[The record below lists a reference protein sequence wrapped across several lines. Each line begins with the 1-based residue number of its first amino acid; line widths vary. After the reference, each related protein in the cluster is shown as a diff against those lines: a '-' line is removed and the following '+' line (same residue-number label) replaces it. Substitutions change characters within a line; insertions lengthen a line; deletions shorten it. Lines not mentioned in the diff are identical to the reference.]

1 LLYIYTSQVKKFL
14 IPVVNFF
21 LVINLVSVPAA
32 NAVLSNPTPVC
43 VSGTC
48 TINFETTGDYYLWS
62 APTTGTY
69 TFQVWGAQG
78 GDALD
83 AGGNIMGTGPL
94 GGYSAGNYSLASGQ
108 AVYVYVG
115 GKGSGSRN
123 LGDAISGGFNG
134 GGIGYNGDASNRA
147 ASGGG
152 GSDVRIGGN
161 ALANRVIVA
170 GAGGGG
176 KKTSVY
182 GTQSGSYG
190 GGTSGAAGL
199 TSSFSAAAG
208 ATYNGW
214 GGTQSGGGA
223 GGDNGWVASAG
234 TSGNGGNG
242 ISYYHSYGS
251 SGGGGGY
258 FGGGGAGVGMS
269 PGGGSGYVGGV
280 TSSTITAGNATMP
293 NPAGGSMVG
302 RSGNGYIR
310 ITYEQVI
317 VNAAFTLFQLAG
329 ATTTATFRTSVA
341 ISATVTVASKVTF
354 RANGKVIPGCKNRT
368 ASGSGSS
375 FTATCPWKP
384 SVRGPVTVLATADPV
399 TDGISNVT
407 SSPISVGVINRTGN
421 R

>member
-1 LLYIYTSQVKKFL
+1 MKKFL
-14 IPVVNFF
+14 ISVVNLF
-21 LVINLVSVPAA
+21 LVINLVSAPTA
-32 NAVLSNPTPVC
+32 NAALSNPTPVC

-48 TINFETTGDYYLWS
+48 TVNFDATSDYYLWS

-78 GDALD
+78 GDALNTS
-83 AGGNIMGTGPL
+83 GTVLQTGPL
-94 GGYSAGNYSLASGQ
+94 GGYSAGNYPLTSGQ
-108 AVYVYVG
+108 TVYVYVG
-115 GKGSGSRN
+115 GQGSGSSS
-123 LGDAISGGFNG
+123 LGGAISGGFNG
-134 GGIGYNGDASNRA
+134 GGIGYNGDADGRA

-152 GSDVRIGGN
+152 GSDIRIN
-161 ALANRVIVA
+161 SNSLANRAIV
-170 GAGGGG
+170 AGGGG
-176 KKTSVY
+176 GGKYFTGY

-190 GGTSGAAGL
+190 GGTSGQD
-199 TSSFSAAAG
+199 G
-208 ATYNGW
+208 ATANYAASYGYSGK
-214 GGTQSGGGA
+214 GGTQSAGGA
-223 GGDNGWVASAG
+223 GGANGGTASSGSSG
-234 TSGNGGNG
+234 TGGNG
-242 ISYYHSYGS
+242 IISHGFGS

-258 FGGGGAGVGMS
+258 FGGGGAGAGMS

-293 NPAGGSMVG
+293 NPAGGNMVG

-329 ATTTATFRTSVA
+329 AASTATFRSSVA
-341 ISATVTVASKVTF
+341 ISATVTVESKVTF
-354 RANGKVIPGCKNRT
+354 RANGKVIPGCKNKT

-375 FTATCPWKP
+375 FTATCIWKP
-384 SVRGPVTVLATADPV
+384 STRGPITVLATADPV

-407 SSPISVGVINRTGN
+407 SSPISVGVINRTAK

>member
-1 LLYIYTSQVKKFL
+1 MKKFL
-14 IPVVNFF
+14 ILVVNLF

-32 NAVLSNPTPVC
+32 NAVLANPTPVC

-78 GDALD
+78 GSALNTN
-83 AGGNIMGTGPL
+83 GTVGQTGPL
-94 GGYSAGNYSLASGQ
+94 GGYAAGNYSLSSGQ
-108 AVYVYVG
+108 ALYVYVG
-115 GKGSGSRN
+115 GQGSGSTSTYN
-123 LGDAISGGFNG
+123 AISGGFNG
-134 GGIGYNGDASNRA
+134 GGIGYNGDANGRA

-152 GSDVRIGGN
+152 GSDIRIGGS

-170 GAGGGG
+170 GGGGGG
-176 KKTSVY
+176 KYFTGY
-182 GTQSGSYG
+182 GPQSGSFG
-190 GGTSGAAGL
+190 GGTSGQ
-199 TSSFSAAAG
+199 AG
-208 ATYNGW
+208 ATSVYGESMSGG
-214 GGTQSGGGA
+214 GGTQSAGGA
-223 GGDNGWVASAG
+223 GGQNGG
-234 TSGNGGNG
+234 TGGSGTLGNGGNG
-242 ISYYHSYGS
+242 ISGHPYGS

-280 TSSTITAGNATMP
+280 TSSTITAGNASMP
-293 NPAGGSMVG
+293 NPAGGTMVG

-317 VNAAFTLFQLAG
+317 VNAAFTLFQLTG
-329 ATTTATFRTSVA
+329 AATTATFRSSVA

>member
-1 LLYIYTSQVKKFL
+1 MKKLFIFVVNLFL
-14 IPVVNFF
+14 IV
-21 LVINLVSVPAA
+21 NLVSVPTA

-48 TINFETTGDYYLWS
+48 TINFDTTGDYYIWS

-78 GDALD
+78 GTALNAD
-83 AGGNIMGTGPL
+83 GTVGQTGPL
-94 GGYSAGNYSLASGQ
+94 GGYATGNYSLTSGQ
-108 AVYVYVG
+108 SVYVYVG
-115 GKGSGSRN
+115 GQGSGSISVSA
-123 LGDAISGGFNG
+123 AISGGFNG
-134 GGIGYNGDASNRA
+134 GGIGYNGDASGRA

-152 GSDVRIGGN
+152 GSDIRIGGN

-176 KKTSVY
+176 RRYTGY

-190 GGTSGAAGL
+190 GGTSGAGGI
-199 TSSFSAAAG
+199 TGGFGDGHSA
-208 ATYNGW
+208 NGR
-214 GGTQSGGGA
+214 GGTQSAGGA
-223 GGDNGWVASAG
+223 GGSNGGTASPG

-242 ISYYHSYGS
+242 ISNNFNYGS

-258 FGGGGAGVGMS
+258 FGGGGAGIGMS

-280 TSSTITAGNATMP
+280 TSSTITAGNASMP
-293 NPAGGSMVG
+293 NPSGGNMVG

-329 ATTTATFRTSVA
+329 AATTATFRSSVA
-341 ISATVTVASKVTF
+341 ISATVTVESKVTF
-354 RANGKVIPGCKNRT
+354 RVNGRVIPGCKNKLAT
-368 ASGSGSS
+368 GSGSS
-375 FTATCPWKP
+375 YSVTCNWRPSNRGQVNLTAAATPTGAGI
-384 SVRGPVTVLATADPV
+384 SSATANAV
-399 TDGISNVT
+399 SIR
-407 SSPISVGVINRTGN
+407 VGNRTGS

>member
-1 LLYIYTSQVKKFL
+1 MKKLFVSVMNLFLLV
-14 IPVVNFF
+14 
-21 LVINLVSVPAA
+21 NLVSIPTA

-48 TINFETTGDYYLWS
+48 TINFDATSDYYLWS

-78 GDALD
+78 GNALNTS
-83 AGGNIMGTGPL
+83 GTVLQTGPL
-94 GGYSAGNYSLASGQ
+94 GGYSAGNYPLTSGQ
-108 AVYVYVG
+108 TVYVYVG
-115 GKGSGSRN
+115 GQGSGSSS
-123 LGDAISGGFNG
+123 LGGAISGGFNG
-134 GGIGYNGDASNRA
+134 GGIGYNGDANGRA

-152 GSDVRIGGN
+152 GSDIRIN
-161 ALANRVIVA
+161 SNSLSNRAIV
-170 GAGGGG
+170 AGGGG
-176 KKTSVY
+176 GGKYFTGY
-182 GTQSGSYG
+182 GEQNGSYG
-190 GGTSGAAGL
+190 GGTSGQD
-199 TSSFSAAAG
+199 G
-208 ATYNGW
+208 ATASYDASYGYSGK
-214 GGTQSGGGA
+214 GGTQSAGGA
-223 GGDNGWVASAG
+223 GGNNSGQAPSG

-242 ISYYHSYGS
+242 ISSYHPFGS

-280 TSSTITAGNATMP
+280 TASTITAGNASMP
-293 NPAGGSMVG
+293 NPAGGNMVG

-310 ITYEQVI
+310 ITYEAPV
-317 VNAAFTLFQLAG
+317 AASFTLFQLAG

-354 RANGKVIPGCKNRT
+354 RSNGKVIPGCKNRT

-384 SVRGPVTVLATADPV
+384 STRGPVTVLATADPV

-407 SSPISVGVINRTGN
+407 STPISVGVINRTGN

>member
-1 LLYIYTSQVKKFL
+1 VKKFL
-14 IPVVNFF
+14 ISVVNLF
-21 LVINLVSVPAA
+21 LVINLVSAPTA
-32 NAVLSNPTPVC
+32 NAALSNPTPVC

-48 TINFETTGDYYLWS
+48 TVNFDATSDYYLWS

-78 GDALD
+78 GDALNTS
-83 AGGNIMGTGPL
+83 GTVLQTGPL
-94 GGYSAGNYSLASGQ
+94 GGYSAGNYPLTSGQ
-108 AVYVYVG
+108 TVYVYVG
-115 GKGSGSRN
+115 GQGSGSSS
-123 LGDAISGGFNG
+123 LGGAISGGFNG
-134 GGIGYNGDASNRA
+134 GGIGYNGDANGRA

-152 GSDVRIGGN
+152 GSDIRIN
-161 ALANRVIVA
+161 SNSLANRAIV
-170 GAGGGG
+170 AGGGG
-176 KKTSVY
+176 GGKYFTGY

-190 GGTSGAAGL
+190 GGTSGQD
-199 TSSFSAAAG
+199 G
-208 ATYNGW
+208 ATANYAASYGYSGK
-214 GGTQSGGGA
+214 GGTQSAGGA
-223 GGDNGWVASAG
+223 GGANGGTASSGSSG
-234 TSGNGGNG
+234 TGGNG
-242 ISYYHSYGS
+242 IISHGFGS

-258 FGGGGAGVGMS
+258 FGGGGAGAGMS

-293 NPAGGSMVG
+293 NPAGGNMVG

-329 ATTTATFRTSVA
+329 AASTATFRSSVA
-341 ISATVTVASKVTF
+341 ISATVTVESKVTF
-354 RANGKVIPGCKNRT
+354 RANGKVIPGCKNKT

-375 FTATCPWKP
+375 FTATCLWKP
-384 SVRGPVTVLATADPV
+384 STRGPVTVLATADPV

-407 SSPISVGVINRTGN
+407 SSPISVGVINRTAK

>member
-1 LLYIYTSQVKKFL
+1 VKKFL
-14 IPVVNFF
+14 ILVVNLF

-32 NAVLSNPTPVC
+32 NAVLANPTPVC

-78 GDALD
+78 GSALNTN
-83 AGGNIMGTGPL
+83 GTVGQTGPL
-94 GGYSAGNYSLASGQ
+94 GGYAAGNYSLSSGQ
-108 AVYVYVG
+108 ALYVYVG
-115 GKGSGSRN
+115 GQGSGSTSTYN
-123 LGDAISGGFNG
+123 AISGGFNG
-134 GGIGYNGDASNRA
+134 GGIGYNGDANGRA

-152 GSDVRIGGN
+152 GSDIRIGGS

-170 GAGGGG
+170 GGGGGG
-176 KKTSVY
+176 KYFTGY
-182 GTQSGSYG
+182 GPQSGSFG
-190 GGTSGAAGL
+190 GGTSGQ
-199 TSSFSAAAG
+199 AG
-208 ATYNGW
+208 ATSVYGESMSGG
-214 GGTQSGGGA
+214 GGTQSAGGA
-223 GGDNGWVASAG
+223 GGQNGG
-234 TSGNGGNG
+234 TGGSGTLGNGGNG
-242 ISYYHSYGS
+242 ISGHPYGS

-280 TSSTITAGNATMP
+280 TSSTITAGNASMP
-293 NPAGGSMVG
+293 NPAGGTMVG

-317 VNAAFTLFQLAG
+317 VNAAFTLFQLTG
-329 ATTTATFRTSVA
+329 AATTATFRSSVA

>member
-1 LLYIYTSQVKKFL
+1 
-14 IPVVNFF
+14 
-21 LVINLVSVPAA
+21 
-32 NAVLSNPTPVC
+32 
-43 VSGTC
+43 
-48 TINFETTGDYYLWS
+48 
-62 APTTGTY
+62 
-69 TFQVWGAQG
+69 
-78 GDALD
+78 
-83 AGGNIMGTGPL
+83 M
-94 GGYSAGNYSLASGQ
+94 
-108 AVYVYVG
+108 
-115 GKGSGSRN
+115 
-123 LGDAISGGFNG
+123 
-134 GGIGYNGDASNRA
+134 
-147 ASGGG
+147 SGGG
-152 GSDVRIGGN
+152 G
-161 ALANRVIVA
+161 
-170 GAGGGG
+170 
-176 KKTSVY
+176 
-182 GTQSGSYG
+182 TQS
-190 GGTSGAAGL
+190 A
-199 TSSFSAAAG
+199 
-208 ATYNGW
+208 
-214 GGTQSGGGA
+214 GGA
-223 GGDNGWVASAG
+223 GGQNGGTAG
-234 TSGNGGNG
+234 SGTLGNGGNG
-242 ISYYHSYGS
+242 ISGHPYGS

-280 TSSTITAGNATMP
+280 TSSTITAGNASMP
-293 NPAGGSMVG
+293 NPAGGTMVG

-329 ATTTATFRTSVA
+329 AATTAAFRTSVA

>member
-1 LLYIYTSQVKKFL
+1 MVNLFL
-14 IPVVNFF
+14 IV
-21 LVINLVSVPAA
+21 NLVSVPTA

-48 TINFETTGDYYLWS
+48 TINFDTTGDYYIWS

-78 GDALD
+78 GTALNAD
-83 AGGNIMGTGPL
+83 GTVGQTGPL
-94 GGYSAGNYSLASGQ
+94 GGYATGNYSLTSGQ
-108 AVYVYVG
+108 SVYVYVG
-115 GKGSGSRN
+115 GQGSGSISVSA
-123 LGDAISGGFNG
+123 AISGGFNG
-134 GGIGYNGDASNRA
+134 GGIGYNGDASGRA

-152 GSDVRIGGN
+152 GSDIRIGGN

-176 KKTSVY
+176 RRYTGY

-190 GGTSGAAGL
+190 GGTSGAGGI
-199 TSSFSAAAG
+199 TGGFGDGHSA
-208 ATYNGW
+208 NGR
-214 GGTQSGGGA
+214 GGTQSAGGA
-223 GGDNGWVASAG
+223 GGSNGGTASPG

-242 ISYYHSYGS
+242 ISNNFSYGS

-258 FGGGGAGVGMS
+258 FGGGGAGIGMS

-280 TSSTITAGNATMP
+280 TSSTITAGNASMP
-293 NPAGGSMVG
+293 NPSGGNMVG

-329 ATTTATFRTSVA
+329 AATTATFRSSVA
-341 ISATVTVASKVTF
+341 ISATVTVESKVTF
-354 RANGKVIPGCKNRT
+354 RVNGRVIPGCKNKLAT
-368 ASGSGSS
+368 GSGSS
-375 FTATCPWKP
+375 YSVTCNWRPSNRGQVNLTAAATPTGAGI
-384 SVRGPVTVLATADPV
+384 SSATANAV
-399 TDGISNVT
+399 SIR
-407 SSPISVGVINRTGN
+407 VGNRTGS

>member
-1 LLYIYTSQVKKFL
+1 VKKFL
-14 IPVVNFF
+14 IPVVNLF
-21 LVINLVSVPAA
+21 LIFNLVSVPAA
-32 NAVLSNPTPVC
+32 NAVLANPTPVC

-48 TINFETTGDYYLWS
+48 TVNFDATSDYYLWS

-78 GDALD
+78 GNAL
-83 AGGNIMGTGPL
+83 NTSGTVLQSGPL
-94 GGYSAGNYSLASGQ
+94 GGYSAGNYSLTSGQ

-115 GKGSGSRN
+115 GQGSGSTSTYA
-123 LGDAISGGFNG
+123 AISGGFNG
-134 GGIGYNGDASNRA
+134 GGIGYNGDANGRA

-152 GSDVRIGGN
+152 GSDIRIN
-161 ALANRVIVA
+161 SNSLSNRAIV
-170 GAGGGG
+170 AGGGG
-176 KKTSVY
+176 GGKFFTGY

-190 GGTSGAAGL
+190 GGTSGAD
-199 TSSFSAAAG
+199 G
-208 ATYNGW
+208 ATANYGASYSYNGK
-214 GGTQSGGGA
+214 GGTQSAGGA
-223 GGDNGWVASAG
+223 GGSNYAQAPAG
-234 TSGNGGNG
+234 TLGNGGNG
-242 ISYYHSYGS
+242 LSGLFQFGS

-258 FGGGGAGVGMS
+258 FGGGGAGAGMS

-280 TSSTITAGNATMP
+280 TASTITAGNASMP

-310 ITYEQVI
+310 ITYEEVI

-329 ATTTATFRTSVA
+329 AATTATFRTSVA

>member
-1 LLYIYTSQVKKFL
+1 MVNLFL
-14 IPVVNFF
+14 IV
-21 LVINLVSVPAA
+21 NLVSVPTA

-48 TINFETTGDYYLWS
+48 TINFDTTGDYYIWS

-78 GDALD
+78 GTALNAD
-83 AGGNIMGTGPL
+83 GTVGQTGPL
-94 GGYSAGNYSLASGQ
+94 GGYATGNYSLTSGQ
-108 AVYVYVG
+108 SVYVYVG
-115 GKGSGSRN
+115 GQGSGSISVSA
-123 LGDAISGGFNG
+123 AISGGFNG
-134 GGIGYNGDASNRA
+134 GGIGYNGDGSGRA

-152 GSDVRIGGN
+152 GSDIRIGGN

-176 KKTSVY
+176 RRFTGY

-190 GGTSGAAGL
+190 GGTSGAGGI
-199 TSSFSAAAG
+199 TGVSFGDGHSA
-208 ATYNGW
+208 NGR
-214 GGTQSGGGA
+214 GGTQSAGGA
-223 GGDNGWVASAG
+223 GGSNGGTASPG

-242 ISYYHSYGS
+242 ISNNFNYGS

-258 FGGGGAGVGMS
+258 FGGGGAGIGMS

-280 TSSTITAGNATMP
+280 TSSTITEGNASMP
-293 NPAGGSMVG
+293 NPSGGNMVG

-329 ATTTATFRTSVA
+329 AATTATFRSSVA
-341 ISATVTVASKVTF
+341 ISATVTVESKVTF
-354 RANGKVIPGCKNRT
+354 RVNGRVIPGCKNKLAT
-368 ASGSGSS
+368 GSGSS
-375 FTATCPWKP
+375 YSVTCNWRPSNRGQVNLTAAATPTGAGI
-384 SVRGPVTVLATADPV
+384 SSATANAV
-399 TDGISNVT
+399 SIR
-407 SSPISVGVINRTGN
+407 VGNRTGS

>member
-1 LLYIYTSQVKKFL
+1 MKKLFIFVVNLFL
-14 IPVVNFF
+14 IV
-21 LVINLVSVPAA
+21 NLVSVPTA

-48 TINFETTGDYYLWS
+48 TINFDTTGDYYIWS

-78 GDALD
+78 GTALNAD
-83 AGGNIMGTGPL
+83 GTVGQTGPL
-94 GGYSAGNYSLASGQ
+94 GGYATGNYSLTSGQ
-108 AVYVYVG
+108 SVYVYVG
-115 GKGSGSRN
+115 GQGSGSISVSA
-123 LGDAISGGFNG
+123 AISGGFNG
-134 GGIGYNGDASNRA
+134 GGIGYNGDASGRA

-152 GSDVRIGGN
+152 GSDIRIGGN

-176 KKTSVY
+176 RRYTGY

-190 GGTSGAAGL
+190 GGTSGAGGI
-199 TSSFSAAAG
+199 TGVSFGDGHSA
-208 ATYNGW
+208 NGR
-214 GGTQSGGGA
+214 GGTQSAGGA
-223 GGDNGWVASAG
+223 GGSNGGTASPG

-242 ISYYHSYGS
+242 ISNNFNYGS

-258 FGGGGAGVGMS
+258 FGGGGAGIGMS

-280 TSSTITAGNATMP
+280 TSSTITAGNASMP
-293 NPAGGSMVG
+293 NPSGGNMVG

-329 ATTTATFRTSVA
+329 AATTATFRSSVA
-341 ISATVTVASKVTF
+341 ISATVTVESKVTF
-354 RANGKVIPGCKNRT
+354 RVNGRVIPGCKNKLAT
-368 ASGSGSS
+368 GSGSS
-375 FTATCPWKP
+375 YSVTCNWRPSNRGQVNLTAAATPTGAGIT
-384 SVRGPVTVLATADPV
+384 SATANAV
-399 TDGISNVT
+399 SIRVE
-407 SSPISVGVINRTGN
+407 NRTGS

>member
-1 LLYIYTSQVKKFL
+1 MKKIL
-14 IPVVNFF
+14 ILVVNLF
-21 LVINLVSVPAA
+21 LVINLISIPTATAA
-32 NAVLSNPTPVC
+32 LSNPSPVC

-48 TINFETTGDYYLWS
+48 TINFDTTGDYYLWS

-78 GDALD
+78 GN
-83 AGGNIMGTGPL
+83 AGYNGTVYREGGK
-94 GGYSAGNYSLASGQ
+94 GGYASGNYALTSGQ
-108 AVYVYVG
+108 TLYLYVG
-115 GKGSGSRN
+115 GQGAGSTSSAN
-123 LGDAISGGFNG
+123 GDLQSGGFNG
-134 GGIGYNGDASNRA
+134 GGNGYNGDTSIKRGA
-147 ASGGG
+147 GGG
-152 GSDVRIGGN
+152 GATDIRISGN
-161 ALANRVIVA
+161 ALTDRVIVA
-170 GAGGGG
+170 GGGAGAARYDGYLTNHPG
-176 KKTSVY
+176 V
-182 GTQSGSYG
+182 G
-190 GGTSGAAGL
+190 GGTSGGNGYTDWL
-199 TSSFSAAAG
+199 TVESG
-208 ATYNGW
+208 NNGR
-214 GGTQSGGGA
+214 GGTQSQGGA
-223 GGDNGWVASAG
+223 GGS
-234 TSGNGGNG
+234 NGGTA
-242 ISYYHSYGS
+242 ISGS
-251 SGGGGGY
+251 LGAGGRGVINTSFGSCGGGGGFY
-258 FGGGGAGVGMS
+258 GGGGSGVGAAA
-269 PGGGSGYVGGV
+269 GGGSGYVGGV
-280 TSSTITAGNATMP
+280 TSSTITAGNASMP
-293 NPAGGSMVG
+293 NPAGGTMVG

-329 ATTTATFRTSVA
+329 AATTATFRTSVA

>member
-1 LLYIYTSQVKKFL
+1 MKKLFIFVVNLFL
-14 IPVVNFF
+14 IV
-21 LVINLVSVPAA
+21 NLVSVPTA

-48 TINFETTGDYYLWS
+48 TINFDTTGDYYIWS

-78 GDALD
+78 GTALNAD
-83 AGGNIMGTGPL
+83 GTVGQTGPL
-94 GGYSAGNYSLASGQ
+94 GGYATGNYSLTSGQ
-108 AVYVYVG
+108 SVYVYVG
-115 GKGSGSRN
+115 GQGSGSISVSA
-123 LGDAISGGFNG
+123 AISGGFNG
-134 GGIGYNGDASNRA
+134 GGIGYNGDASGRA

-152 GSDVRIGGN
+152 GSDIRIGGN

-176 KKTSVY
+176 RRFTGY

-190 GGTSGAAGL
+190 GGTSGAGGI
-199 TSSFSAAAG
+199 TGGFNDSHSA
-208 ATYNGW
+208 NGR
-214 GGTQSGGGA
+214 GGTQSAGGA
-223 GGDNGWVASAG
+223 GGSNGGTASPG

-242 ISYYHSYGS
+242 ISNNFSYGS

-258 FGGGGAGVGMS
+258 FGGGGAGIGMS

-280 TSSTITAGNATMP
+280 TSSTITAGNASMP
-293 NPAGGSMVG
+293 NPSGGNMVG

-329 ATTTATFRTSVA
+329 AATTATFRSSVA
-341 ISATVTVASKVTF
+341 ISATVTVESKVTF
-354 RANGKVIPGCKNRT
+354 RVNGRVIPGCKNKLAT
-368 ASGSGSS
+368 GSGSS
-375 FTATCPWKP
+375 YSVTCNWRPSNRGQVNLTAAATPTGAGIT
-384 SVRGPVTVLATADPV
+384 SATANAV
-399 TDGISNVT
+399 SIQ
-407 SSPISVGVINRTGN
+407 VGNRTGS

>member
-1 LLYIYTSQVKKFL
+1 MVNLFL
-14 IPVVNFF
+14 IV
-21 LVINLVSVPAA
+21 NLVSVPTA

-48 TINFETTGDYYLWS
+48 TINFDTTGDYYIWS

-78 GDALD
+78 GTALNAD
-83 AGGNIMGTGPL
+83 GTVGQTGPL
-94 GGYSAGNYSLASGQ
+94 GGYATGNYSLTSGQ
-108 AVYVYVG
+108 SVYVYVG
-115 GKGSGSRN
+115 GQGSGSISVSA
-123 LGDAISGGFNG
+123 AISGGFNG
-134 GGIGYNGDASNRA
+134 GGIGYNGDASGRA

-152 GSDVRIGGN
+152 GSDIRIGGN

-176 KKTSVY
+176 RRYTGY

-190 GGTSGAAGL
+190 GGTSGAGGI
-199 TSSFSAAAG
+199 TGGFGDGHSA
-208 ATYNGW
+208 NGR
-214 GGTQSGGGA
+214 GGTQSAGGA
-223 GGDNGWVASAG
+223 GGSNGGTASPG

-242 ISYYHSYGS
+242 ISNNFNYGS

-258 FGGGGAGVGMS
+258 FGGGGAGIGMS

-280 TSSTITAGNATMP
+280 TSSTITAGNASMP
-293 NPAGGSMVG
+293 NPSGGNMVG

-329 ATTTATFRTSVA
+329 AATTATFRSSVA
-341 ISATVTVASKVTF
+341 ISATVTVESKVTF
-354 RANGKVIPGCKNRT
+354 RVNGRVIPGCKNKLAT
-368 ASGSGSS
+368 GSGSS
-375 FTATCPWKP
+375 YSVTCNWRPSNRGQVNLTAAATPTGAGIT
-384 SVRGPVTVLATADPV
+384 SATANAV
-399 TDGISNVT
+399 SIRVE
-407 SSPISVGVINRTGN
+407 NRTGS

>member
-1 LLYIYTSQVKKFL
+1 VKKFL
-14 IPVVNFF
+14 IPVVNLF
-21 LVINLVSVPAA
+21 LIFNLVSVPTA
-32 NAVLSNPTPVC
+32 NAVLANPTPVC

-48 TINFETTGDYYLWS
+48 TINFDTTGDYYLWS

-78 GDALD
+78 GSALNTN
-83 AGGNIMGTGPL
+83 GTVGQTGPL
-94 GGYSAGNYSLASGQ
+94 GGYAAGNYSLSSGQ
-108 AVYVYVG
+108 ALYVYVG
-115 GKGSGSRN
+115 GQGSGSTSTYA
-123 LGDAISGGFNG
+123 AISGGFNG
-134 GGIGYNGDASNRA
+134 GGIGYNGDANGRA

-152 GSDVRIGGN
+152 GSDVRLTGN
-161 ALANRVIVA
+161 ALSNRVIVA
-170 GAGGGG
+170 GGGGG
-176 KKTSVY
+176 GMFSTSY
-182 GTQSGSYG
+182 GTQSGSFG
-190 GGTSGAAGL
+190 GGTSGQ
-199 TSSFSAAAG
+199 AG
-208 ATYNGW
+208 ATSVYGEAYGSGV
-214 GGTQSGGGA
+214 GGTQSAGGA
-223 GGDNGWVASAG
+223 GGQNGGTAG
-234 TSGNGGNG
+234 SGTLGNGGNG
-242 ISYYHSYGS
+242 ISSRHPYGS

-269 PGGGSGYVGGV
+269 PGGGSGYVGDV
-280 TSSTITAGNATMP
+280 SSSTITAGNASMP
-293 NPAGGSMVG
+293 NPAGGTMVG

-310 ITYEQVI
+310 ITYEEVI

-329 ATTTATFRTSVA
+329 AATTATFRSSVA

>member
-1 LLYIYTSQVKKFL
+1 VKKFL
-14 IPVVNFF
+14 IPVVNLF
-21 LVINLVSVPAA
+21 LIFNLVSVPAA
-32 NAVLSNPTPVC
+32 NAVLANPTPVC

-48 TINFETTGDYYLWS
+48 TINFDTTGDYYLWS

-78 GDALD
+78 GNAL
-83 AGGNIMGTGPL
+83 NTSGTVLQSGPL
-94 GGYSAGNYSLASGQ
+94 GGYSAGNYSLTSGQ

-115 GKGSGSRN
+115 GQGSGSTSTYA
-123 LGDAISGGFNG
+123 AISGGFNG
-134 GGIGYNGDASNRA
+134 GGIGYNGDANGRA

-152 GSDVRIGGN
+152 GSDVRLTGN
-161 ALANRVIVA
+161 ALSNRVIVA
-170 GAGGGG
+170 GGGGG
-176 KKTSVY
+176 GVSSAY
-182 GTQSGSYG
+182 GTQSGSFG
-190 GGTSGAAGL
+190 GGTSGAD
-199 TSSFSAAAG
+199 G
-208 ATYNGW
+208 ATALYGASYVYNGK
-214 GGTQSGGGA
+214 GGTQSAGGA
-223 GGDNGWVASAG
+223 GGQAG
-234 TSGNGGNG
+234 GIAGSGTLGNGGNG
-242 ISYYHSYGS
+242 ISALHQYGS

-258 FGGGGAGVGMS
+258 FGGGGAGAGMS

-280 TSSTITAGNATMP
+280 TSSTITAGNASMP
-293 NPAGGSMVG
+293 NPAGGTMVG

-310 ITYEQVI
+310 ITYEAPVT
-317 VNAAFTLFQLAG
+317 AAFTLFQLAG